1 MASFTDLRLQ
11 TERLNLRPLQLADA
25 DDLFRMHS
33 DAEFMRYWAWAPW
46 TALAQA
52 VQLIESDIQQI
63 AAGQH
68 VRLGLFRREDGRFV
82 GTCSLF
88 NLVRGCRRAEIGY
101 GIVRAHWR
109 QGYMA
114 EAVGALVDWAF
125 GPLGLNRLEAD
136 IDPRNLASARSLEK
150 LGFLREGLL
159 RERWIVNGEVSDSA
173 IYGLLA
179 REWRAAPPGPFN
191 PPA

>member
-11 TERLNLRPLQLADA
+11 TDRLNLRPLQLADA
-25 DDLFRMHS
+25 DDLFHMHS
-33 DAEFMRYWAWAPW
+33 DPEFMRYWAWAPW
-46 TALAQA
+46 TSQAQA

-63 AAGQH
+63 ADGQH
-68 VRLGLFRREDGRFV
+68 VRLGLLRREDGRFV

-101 GIVRAHWR
+101 GIVPAHWR

-114 EAVGALVDWAF
+114 EAVGALIDWAF

-136 IDPRNLASARSLEK
+136 IDPRNTASARSLEK

-179 REWRAAPPGPFN
+179 RQWRAGPG
-191 PPA
+191 